1 MYNNVREWIG
11 LLMID
16 PMDIVC
22 EMVHSTFP
30 IRKQPPLAHPIKT
43 SRGVDEEEAMFL
55 HRRRC
60 HLMMLLFL
68 FCFRLAEEEEEEGE
82 RRPHATARPSLPQG
96 AMPNC

>member
-30 IRKQPPLAHPIKT
+30 IWKQPLLAHPIKT
-43 SRGVDEEEAMFL
+43 SRGVDEEEALFL

-60 HLMMLLFL
+60 CLMMLLFL
-68 FCFRLAEEEEEEGE
+68 FCFRLAEEEEEEGGT
-82 RRPHATARPSLPQG
+82 HH
-96 AMPNC
+96 